1 MDCFVLGSGG
11 MMPMPRRRLTSVAL
25 RHEGEVYLFD
35 CGEGTQVPYKELH
48 LGQRALR
55 LMAITHLHADH
66 VLGLPGML
74 MLRAQM
80 PEPAPLTILGPPGLE
95 TFISNVRRDLAM
107 YINYPIQVKAW
118 EAGGD
123 EVAYEDEHV
132 RVLWRKLNHS
142 VLCLGYRVEQ
152 HQRPGR
158 FDPQKALDLE
168 VPKGPLWGNLQRGEE
183 VETPGGEVVR
193 PDQVL
198 GPARRGLHVAFVTDT
213 APCPGLDSQLQ
224 GVDLAFVEGMFLSEH
239 AEEGAQKKHLTV
251 EQAAQAASRA
261 GAREMVLVH
270 LSPRYVESDLER
282 VAEEAGRHHG
292 NVVVGRDGMAFTR
305 LAPDE

>member
-55 LMAITHLHADH
+55 LIAITHLHADH

-74 MLRAQM
+74 MLRSQM
-80 PEPAPLTILGPPGLE
+80 PDPAPLTILGPPGLA
-95 TFISNVRRDLAM
+95 TFIRNVRRDLAM
-107 YINYPIQVKAW
+107 YINYEIKVKTW

-123 EVAYEDEHV
+123 ELAHEDEFV
-132 RVLWRKLNHS
+132 RIRWLKLNHS

-158 FDPQKALDLE
+158 FDPEAAKAAG
-168 VPKGPLWGNLQRGEE
+168 VPMGPLWGKLQLGEE
-183 VETPGGEVVR
+183 VSTPDGEVVR

-198 GPARRGLHVAFVTDT
+198 GAARRGLRVAFVTDT
-213 APCPGLDSQLQ
+213 APCPGAESLLHKA
-224 GVDLAFVEGMFLSEH
+224 DLAFMEGMFLSEH
-239 AEEGAQKKHLTV
+239 AEEGVQKKHLTV
-251 EQAAQAASRA
+251 EQAAEMAARA
-261 GAREMVLVH
+261 GAKELVLVH
-270 LSPRYVESDLER
+270 LSPRYVEKDLKR

-292 NVVVGRDGMAFTR
+292 KVVVGTDGLSFTR
-305 LAPDE
+305 SAPE

>member
-55 LMAITHLHADH
+55 LIAITHLHADH

-74 MLRAQM
+74 MLRSQM
-80 PEPAPLTILGPPGLE
+80 PDPAPLTILGPPGLA
-95 TFISNVRRDLAM
+95 TFIRNVRRDLAM
-107 YINYPIQVKAW
+107 YINYEIKVKTW

-123 EVAYEDEHV
+123 ELAHEDEFV
-132 RVLWRKLNHS
+132 RIRWLKLNHS

-158 FDPQKALDLE
+158 FDPEAAKAAG
-168 VPKGPLWGNLQRGEE
+168 VPMGPLWGKLQLGEE
-183 VETPGGEVVR
+183 VSTPDGEVVR

-198 GPARRGLHVAFVTDT
+198 GAARRGLRVAFVTDT
-213 APCPGLDSQLQ
+213 APCPGAESLLHKA
-224 GVDLAFVEGMFLSEH
+224 DLAFMEGMFLSEH
-239 AEEGAQKKHLTV
+239 AEEGVQKKHLTV
-251 EQAAQAASRA
+251 EQAAEMAARA
-261 GAREMVLVH
+261 GAKEVVLVH
-270 LSPRYVESDLER
+270 LSPRYVEKDLKR

-292 NVVVGRDGMAFTR
+292 KVVVGTDGLSFTR
-305 LAPDE
+305 SAPE